1 MKPKE
6 IFRAELEGQRTETVE
21 LEVLDDCTVPP
32 REDRGHNPYD
42 NCSQLERF
50 SAWARRRRGSS

>member
-21 LEVLDDCTVPP
+21 LEVLDDGTVAPG
-32 REDRGHNPYD
+32 EDRGHNPYD
-42 NCSQLERF
+42 NCSRLERF
-50 SAWARRRRGSS
+50 SARARRRRGSS

>member
-1 MKPKE
+1 MKNKE
-6 IFRAELEGQRTETVE
+6 IFMDKLEGQHTETVE
-21 LEVLDDCTVPP
+21 LELLDDGTVAP

-42 NCSQLERF
+42 NCSRLEQS